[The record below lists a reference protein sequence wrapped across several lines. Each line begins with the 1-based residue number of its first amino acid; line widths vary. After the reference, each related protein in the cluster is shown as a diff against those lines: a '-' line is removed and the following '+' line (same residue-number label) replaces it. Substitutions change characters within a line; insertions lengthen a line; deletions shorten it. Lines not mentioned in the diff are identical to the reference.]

1 MTMKRMAL
9 VLTLAAITAAL
20 LALNTGIAGADPVN
34 SKKAEILTI
43 SCDDG
48 QTYDVVL
55 PYGGGVSAHILDGT
69 GNIVA
74 KNVTFRAID
83 PETGE
88 ELFSEEYSPGKK
100 VGLEGDLRTCTAG
113 PFTEFDPELGEEI
126 TFLITVEALFTPRD

>member
-9 VLTLAAITAAL
+9 FLTLAAITAGL
-20 LALNTGIAGADPVN
+20 LALNTGIGEADPVN
-34 SKKAEILTI
+34 SKKAEVIEI

-48 QTYDVVL
+48 QTTYDVVL
-55 PYGGGVSAHILDGT
+55 PWGGGSAHILDGT

-74 KNVTFRAID
+74 KNFTFTEID
-83 PETGE
+83 PLTGE
-88 ELFSEEYSPGKK
+88 ELFSEEFSPGKK

-126 TFLITVEALFTPRD
+126 TFLITVEALFTPRG

>member
-1 MTMKRMAL
+1 MTMKRKAL
-9 VLTLAAITAAL
+9 FLTLAAITAAL

-34 SKKAEILTI
+34 SKKAEVIEI

-48 QTYDVVL
+48 QTYEVVL
-55 PYGGGVSAHILDGT
+55 PWGGGSAHILDGT

-74 KNVTFRAID
+74 KNFTFTQID

-88 ELFSEEYSPGKK
+88 ELFSETFSPGEK
-100 VGLEGDLRTCTAG
+100 VGLNGDLRTCTAG

-126 TFLITVEALFTPRD
+126 TFLITVEALFTPRG

>member
-43 SCDDG
+43 SCDG
-48 QTYDVVL
+48 QPYDVVL
-55 PYGGGVSAHILDGT
+55 SWGGGSAHILDGT

-74 KNVTFRAID
+74 KTFTFTAID

-88 ELFSEEYSPGKK
+88 ELFSETFSPGKK

-113 PFTEFDPELGEEI
+113 PFPEFDPELGEEI